1 MAPSF
6 DITVTLPS
14 TVAYFGLENAIS
26 ALSPLFGVTSHKS
39 FYVDLGGVT
48 FVSPAGMALL
58 RCAIRRAQ
66 DLGYF
71 GSDSRVRLPRAPG
84 VKRYIRR
91 MDVFDGLLQFQ
102 SAEDFG
108 RRDPSGFVPM
118 EDFWD
123 EDQAGMAAVR
133 IVDSF
138 GLKDPAVN
146 TPLQCH
152 LCEITENVIYHSKV
166 EHGFAVAQ
174 KWSNGIIEFAIADHG
189 IGIIESIKRNP
200 RHASVDDPSAVGI
213 ALELGGTGVDSK
225 RRGTGL
231 WKVSQ
236 AVERNGG
243 YMRIRTGS
251 VIYSQEGSKR
261 SFSRTRLPLPGTLVA
276 MRFDLGASLDINDI
290 LESVPQ
296 DDYGFISFED

>member
-1 MAPSF
+1 
-6 DITVTLPS
+6 
-14 TVAYFGLENAIS
+14 
-26 ALSPLFGVTSHKS
+26 
-39 FYVDLGGVT
+39 
-48 FVSPAGMALL
+48 
-58 RCAIRRAQ
+58 
-66 DLGYF
+66 
-71 GSDSRVRLPRAPG
+71 
-84 VKRYIRR
+84 
-91 MDVFDGLLQFQ
+91 
-102 SAEDFG
+102 
-108 RRDPSGFVPM
+108 M